1 MAYSKENATCV
12 EQAAQRKKALRMP
25 RLLSDSIYLKL
36 DWPSRFC
43 TSFYVI
49 FLTLLVVLFFSEI
62 YLFELRDIN
71 DKKTI
76 SYTALCILKK
86 KKKKKKQYRV
96 WRQTKLQYY
105 SSRPMPYWQ
114 TAKLIKR
121 LHGCTYLVY
130 IYFSNLENGV
140 VFPIASLKRLKQSE
154 ETGSL
159 LNTMISN
166 CY

>member
-49 FLTLLVVLFFSEI
+49 FLTLLVVLFFWEI

-86 KKKKKKQYRV
+86 KKKKKKKNSIESEDRLNFNII
-96 WRQTKLQYY
+96 LQDLCHIGKQR
-105 SSRPMPYWQ
+105 S
-114 TAKLIKR
+114 
-121 LHGCTYLVY
+121 
-130 IYFSNLENGV
+130 
-140 VFPIASLKRLKQSE
+140 SLKDCTDAHTWFTFTSPTWKMVLFFPQRASSVWNNRRKLE
-154 ETGSL
+154 A
-159 LNTMISN
+159 
-166 CY
+166 Y